1 MSNLSM
7 TTFIKKLFLKIHH
20 IQKDISSKNPFQVRF
35 VKINCALADH
45 SNLLD
50 LKTPLG
56 QKKQNLFLFCI
67 VFGGC
72 ENGTNED
79 ATFEKT
85 EIFAFNFQLRS
96 FEITILKSL

>member
-1 MSNLSM
+1 M

-79 ATFEKT
+79 T
-85 EIFAFNFQLRS
+85 FNFQLRN

>member
-20 IQKDISSKNPFQVRF
+20 IQKDISPKNPFQVRF